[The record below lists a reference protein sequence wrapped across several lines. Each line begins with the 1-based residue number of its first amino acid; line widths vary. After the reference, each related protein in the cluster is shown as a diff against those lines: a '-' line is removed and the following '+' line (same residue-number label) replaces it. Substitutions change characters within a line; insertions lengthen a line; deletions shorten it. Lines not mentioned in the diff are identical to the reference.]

1 MYGFLDKRYA
11 LALYE
16 IAEEQGKVIEF
27 IDDLREV
34 NTIIN
39 SNDGFKSI
47 LENPNIGKPRKKELI
62 IEIFKGKT
70 FEDVV
75 SFLCVLVDKGRI
87 LYLEEKI
94 RQMEVIYLERHN
106 ILEATVKS
114 VIPLTNQEFSKLHDK
129 LESKYGKKVILTR
142 EIDQSII
149 GGLFVKVGNEVIDG
163 TIAGKYKEIKA
174 SMFNS
179 K

>member
-1 MYGFLDKRYA
+1 MYEFLDKRYA

-16 IAEEQGKVIEF
+16 IAEEKDKVIEF
-27 IDDLREV
+27 IDDLRDV
-34 NTIIN
+34 NTAIN
-39 SNDGFKSI
+39 SNEELRGIF
-47 LENPNIGKPRKKELI
+47 ENPNIGKQSKKDILIEL
-62 IEIFKGKT
+62 FKGKT
-70 FEDVV
+70 FEEIV

-114 VIPLTNQEFSKLHDK
+114 VIPLTEQEFSKLHDK
-129 LESKYGKKVILTR
+129 LEIKYGKKVILKK
-142 EIDQSII
+142 EIDESII

-163 TIAGKYKEIKA
+163 TIAGKYEEIKT
-174 SMFNS
+174 SMFSS